1 MAQISY
7 VSFSLPCDIRPES
20 NIVFYKEFY
29 HNLFLK
35 ASKSK
40 SHMLMQFE
48 QKLRQSHTKENV
60 ANIKNDLIFP
70 PGEKM
75 VKT

>member
-1 MAQISY
+1 
-7 VSFSLPCDIRPES
+7 
-20 NIVFYKEFY
+20 
-29 HNLFLK
+29 
-35 ASKSK
+35 
-40 SHMLMQFE
+40 MQFE

-75 VKT
+75 VKTWEVKGIVNGVVARWE